1 MQGSRRNPLDLR
13 HPGRV
18 FAAVSITILVVDQI
32 AKFAVRSNLVE
43 GQSSP
48 LIAGVL
54 NLTYVHN
61 VGAAFGL
68 FPGRQPVF
76 IATSCFV
83 LFVIAAYWRRARPRE
98 WPVVVALAMVAAG
111 ALGNL
116 IDRAVLGPVTDF
128 LEFAFV
134 QFPVFNVADM
144 AIIGG
149 VAVLALWILFPAE
162 EDPEPPAD
170 EAAPLPEQ
178 PAGDVTPL
186 PEALAGDVTSLP
198 NPPVGTGASQ

>member
-1 MQGSRRNPLDLR
+1 VQGSRRNPLDLR

-18 FAAVSITILVVDQI
+18 FAAVAFTIVAIDQI
-32 AKFAVRSNLVE
+32 AKFVVRARLFE
-43 GQSSP
+43 GQSRA
-48 LIAGVL
+48 LLAGVL

-83 LFVIAAYWRRARPRE
+83 LFVVAAYWRRAKPRE
-98 WPVVVALAMVAAG
+98 WPVVIALAMVCAG

-116 IDRAVLGPVTDF
+116 IDRAVLGQVTDF
-128 LEFAFV
+128 FEFAFV

-144 AIIGG
+144 AIVGG
-149 VAVLALWILFPAE
+149 VAVLAIWILFPAE
-162 EDPEPPAD
+162 GE
-170 EAAPLPEQ
+170 
-178 PAGDVTPL
+178 GD
-186 PEALAGDVTSLP
+186 
-198 NPPVGTGASQ
+198 PPVEEGAPVSGPPTEPGASS

>member
-1 MQGSRRNPLDLR
+1 VQGSRRDPVGLA

-18 FAAVSITILVVDQI
+18 YAAVAFIILVVDQA
-32 AKFAVRSNLVE
+32 AKIAVRANISE
-43 GQSSP
+43 GQTST
-48 LIAGVL
+48 LIHGVL

-68 FPGRQPVF
+68 FPGRQPFF

-83 LFVIAAYWRRARPRE
+83 LFVVAAYWRRVKPTE
-98 WPVVVALAMVAAG
+98 WPVVVALAMVSAG

-116 IDRAVLGPVTDF
+116 IDRAVLGQVTDF
-128 LEFAFV
+128 FEFAFV

-149 VAVLALWILFPAE
+149 VGVLAFWILFPAE
-162 EDPEPPAD
+162 EEPEPPID
-170 EAAPLPEQ
+170 DGGYHSDAPVEP
-178 PAGDVTPL
+178 
-186 PEALAGDVTSLP
+186 
-198 NPPVGTGASQ
+198 GASS